1 MSLSKLSREHIRPLL
16 VLNDELRDLASLE
29 HDINLTCIVA
39 VGDQSHGK
47 TSVIE
52 ALSGINLP
60 RGGGIQT
67 RAPLVLCIKNLEESH
82 VDQTEEFAT
91 IKAKGA
97 PMKEIKLSDTSAMVK
112 EYTEIIAGTD
122 SSGMK
127 NIVDTEIHLTV
138 YRRGQDDLT
147 LIDLP
152 GMTRVPTHGQPDNIE
167 ETITRMYE
175 RYMKPEEAILLNVV
189 SAMVDF
195 ETSKSLSMSRKF
207 DAKGK
212 RTLLCITKID
222 QFTDHGLVK
231 KVENA
236 HTQMHL
242 PAEYIFCVRNRSQ
255 LDTEKGLTL
264 ENARQIETNFIQQH
278 SELSHLP
285 PGTKGVNSMTS
296 RLIQLQY
303 DRIRET
309 LPIAARSIRKRIK
322 QLGDELA
329 ALGNPLDDEMEC
341 RDIIQKRLQAM
352 QKSLA
357 DNLNGRVTTSFGPR
371 SVLADS
377 ALASARIQSSHQ
389 LFSCDEGSVIDV
401 KLQNYRNNSATTSNN
416 EVFYV
421 NGPHLRTTIGDFNL
435 RFAPSKG
442 GLFICIENVP
452 MHIQSINCDTYLR
465 AYDKTEERE
474 VRAHDLEYNF
484 TKAKDWIGCG
494 FNNFVSPITTSTGN
508 TAATDLSQNGR
519 FSFDA
524 SITINSIE
532 YESQYMNDNDQGLL
546 AATNVPSS
554 VTTTTSRDIL
564 SSSVAPSPSSSK
576 ISSGA
581 KPTHG
586 RFMKHK
592 NAPQRMFC
600 ATIHSLD
607 KEFSSKVHGMYP
619 DYHFFTD
626 AFANLL
632 QKEMTA
638 RQTSSI
644 FQDQTETGMAV
655 LHKLRVTLVPELN
668 SYIDSMAHE
677 VREFLAH
684 NVHESF
690 AEFPNLLVIAQ
701 DTIEQLME
709 KQEKLTEQLVQD
721 YVNLEEKSTHTQSLY
736 YKQIVTTL
744 YSLLMVKPEEE
755 VKPHIASVAPA
766 GKKNVKKSPQQE
778 PAATPPQSPI
788 MRLSIPAEYEFLRPK
803 IQKIRTLQQ
812 KSSDKQR
819 ILNLQIEL
827 YAYWKVMSL
836 RVNDYIEMVA
846 RHHLIRD
853 PFEDLIIWELQ
864 KNVLDQRGKLVPLM
878 AFDESRLRQIE
889 LKKTR
894 LERLQKAQNSL
905 IRAHSKRLE
914 LEEMTIIE

>member
-1 MSLSKLSREHIRPLL
+1 MSLSQLSREHIRPLL

-60 RGGGIQT
+60 RGAGIQT
-67 RAPLVLCIKNLEESH
+67 RVPLVLCIKNLEESH

-97 PMKEIKLSDTSAMVK
+97 PTKEIKLSDISAMVK
-112 EYTEIIAGTD
+112 EYTELIAGTD
-122 SSGMK
+122 SSGFK

-138 YRRGQDDLT
+138 YRKGQDDLT

-152 GMTRVPTHGQPDNIE
+152 GMTRVPTHGQPDDIE
-167 ETITRMYE
+167 DTITKMYE

-222 QFTDHGLVK
+222 QFTDHGMLK
-231 KVENA
+231 KVEHA

-264 ENARQIETNFIQQH
+264 ENARQIETNFISQH

-285 PGTKGVNSMTS
+285 PGAKGVNSMTS

-322 QLGDELA
+322 QLGDELT
-329 ALGNPLDDEMEC
+329 ALGNPLDDETEC
-341 RDIIQKRLQAM
+341 RDIVKKRLQAM

-357 DNLNGRVTTSFGPR
+357 DHLHGRVTTCFGPQ
-371 SVLADS
+371 SVLADT
-377 ALASARIQSSHQ
+377 ALGSARTQGTHQ
-389 LFSCDEGSVIDV
+389 LFSCNEGSVIDV
-401 KLQNYRNNSATTSNN
+401 RLQNYRNSSGTSTTTTAN

-421 NGPHLRTTIGDFNL
+421 NGPNLRTSIGDFNL
-435 RFAPSKG
+435 RFCPSKG

-452 MHIQSINCDTYLR
+452 VDIQSINCDTYLR
-465 AYDKTEERE
+465 AYDKLEEKE

-484 TKAKDWIGCG
+484 TKSKDWIGCG
-494 FNNFVSPITTSTGN
+494 FNNFVLPITR
-508 TAATDLSQNGR
+508 TAIKGDNFSQRGR
-519 FSFDA
+519 YSFDA

-532 YESQYMNDNDQGLL
+532 YESNTIDDASQSL
-546 AATNVPSS
+546 PS
-554 VTTTTSRDIL
+554 TATTSHDMLL
-564 SSSVAPSPSSSK
+564 SSQSASSVATSSSSAK
-576 ISSGA
+576 SASEST

-586 RFMKHK
+586 GSFMKHT
-592 NAPQRMFC
+592 NAPPQMFC
-600 ATIHSLD
+600 ARIHCLD

-626 AFANLL
+626 AFSNLL

-644 FQDQTETGMAV
+644 FQDQSEAGMAV
-655 LHKLRVTLVPELN
+655 LHKLRVTIVPELN

-684 NVHESF
+684 NIHESF
-690 AEFPNLLVIAQ
+690 SEFPNLLVIAQ
-701 DTIEQLME
+701 DTIEQLMQ
-709 KQEKLTEQLVQD
+709 KQENLTEQLVQD
-721 YVNLEEKSTHTQSLY
+721 YVNLEEKSNHTQSLY
-736 YKQIVTTL
+736 YKQIVNTL
-744 YSLLMVKPEEE
+744 YSLLMVKPEEA
-755 VKPHIASVAPA
+755 PVAPA
-766 GKKNVKKSPQQE
+766 DGKKNVKKSPQHQ
-778 PAATPPQSPI
+778 PATPPQSL
-788 MRLSIPAEYEFLRPK
+788 MMKLSIPAEYEFLRPK
-803 IQKIRTLQQ
+803 IQKIRILQQ

-864 KNVLDQRGKLVPLM
+864 KNVLDQPRGKLGPLM

-914 LEEMTIIE
+914 MEETMAIVE